1 MKELQF
7 FRKIFIVEDIR
18 RCADHPKAHADIA
31 LVTGWK
37 QVFLMHHDFMG
48 RAVSAVVDH
57 FEDAGFRHRLSRQVN
72 LAMFTTKTAAAG
84 LVATELQGRA
94 ERLFAR
100 YD

>member
-1 MKELQF
+1 
-7 FRKIFIVEDIR
+7 
-18 RCADHPKAHADIA
+18 
-31 LVTGWK
+31 
-37 QVFLMHHDFMG
+37 MHHDFMG
-48 RAVSAVVDH
+48 RAVSTVVDH

-94 ERLFAR
+94 GRLFAR